1 MIERVGEIRTGV
13 TAYCDPL
20 QETMGF
26 LIGYKS
32 EKINFVVGNSAD
44 INDYIKAL
52 QHYEER
58 TKVKTVK
65 L

>member
-20 QETMGF
+20 QENMSF
-26 LIGYKS
+26 LVGYRSGEIK
-32 EKINFVVGNSAD
+32 FVVGSSTD
-44 INDYIKAL
+44 IQDYIKAL
-52 QHYEER
+52 QHYEEQ